1 MNIYFLPLLGG
12 ALIVLSA
19 SILWIG
25 SGRIAGISGILSGLF
40 QAKPTVYTHRI
51 LFLTGLLFGGITLAY
66 AYPSSIHVSI
76 PGNLPTLVLA
86 GLLVGVGTQIGS
98 GCTSGHGVCG
108 ISKFSTRSIVAT
120 LTFMVS
126 GFLIATLL
134 AGSTV

>member
-1 MNIYFLPLLGG
+1 MNIYLPPLLGG
-12 ALIVLSA
+12 ALIGLSA

-40 QAKPTVYTHRI
+40 QAKPTIYTHRI
-51 LFLTGLLFGGITLAY
+51 LFLTGLLLGGITLAY

-76 PGNLPTLVLA
+76 PRSLPTLVLA
-86 GLLVGVGTQIGS
+86 GLLVGVGTKIGS

-120 LTFMVS
+120 LTFMAS